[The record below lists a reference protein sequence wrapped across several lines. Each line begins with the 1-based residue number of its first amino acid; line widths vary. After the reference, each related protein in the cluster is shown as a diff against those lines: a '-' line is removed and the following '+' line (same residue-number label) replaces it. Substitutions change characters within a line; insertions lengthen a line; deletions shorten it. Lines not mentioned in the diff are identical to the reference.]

1 MKTIFQFRDGCHLSG
16 DAQTVGEHLEQIK
29 ARAKMLTPEIVLE
42 DARKKK
48 SPLHQFFEWDDS
60 KAAEQHRLHQAG
72 HLIRSVQ
79 VTFIDVEPPEERQIE
94 IDTIPAV
101 PACAPKPVRA
111 FLPVKSD
118 NGERSYVGTREAMG
132 DPAMR
137 RQVLERA
144 HSELD
149 SVARKYRELQELSD
163 VFKALDQVGEIIH
176 PTERQAA

>member
-16 DAQTVGEHLEQIK
+16 DAQVVGERLESIK
-29 ARAKMLTPEIVLE
+29 AKRNALTPELVLE
-42 DARKKK
+42 DARQKK
-48 SPLHQFFEWDDS
+48 SPLHQFFEWDDDV
-60 KAAEQHRLHQAG
+60 AAEKYRLDQAG

-79 VTFIDVEPPEERQIE
+79 VTFIDVEPQQERQISLSA
-94 IDTIPAV
+94 IPAA
-101 PACAPKPVRA
+101 PALDPKPVRA
-111 FLPVKSD
+111 FLPIKGDS
-118 NGERSYVGTREAMG
+118 GQRSYVGTREAMG

-149 SVARKYRELQELSD
+149 QVSKKYRELQELSG
-163 VFKALDQVGEIIH
+163 VFEALDKVGEIIH

>member
-16 DAQTVGEHLEQIK
+16 DAQAVGNHLERIK
-29 ARAKMLTPEIVLE
+29 DQAKTLTPEIVLE
-42 DARKKK
+42 DARNQK
-48 SPLHQFFEWDDS
+48 SPLHKFFEWDDS

-79 VTFIDVEPPEERQIE
+79 VTFIDSEPPQERQINLSA
-94 IDTIPAV
+94 IPD
-101 PACAPKPVRA
+101 APKPAPRPVRA

-118 NGERSYVGTREAMG
+118 GGERSYVGTREAMG

-163 VFKALDQVGEIIH
+163 VFKALDQIGEIIH